1 MCISGS
7 LIIYKIDW
15 GKFGGVVG
23 NDYLCY
29 ITMTPH
35 MIENA
40 VKKYFKDKLYSVS
53 GCGFDIT
60 YKINVNTKLV
70 ETVSGATIKQI
81 DLNVRVI
88 KCTGLQYHNTTGN
101 IFNVTR
107 RSSYT
112 YKDVKSIVRD
122 DLNIWFGAIFSTCFY
137 RTANNKDIYTR
148 LCEGVEIGLN
158 RFTYK

>member
-1 MCISGS
+1 M
-7 LIIYKIDW
+7 
-15 GKFGGVVG
+15 FGGVGG

-60 YKINVNTKLV
+60 YKVNVNTRLV
-70 ETVSGATIKQI
+70 KTVSGVIIKHI
-81 DLNVRVI
+81 DLNVRVV
-88 KCTGLQYHNTTGN
+88 KCTSVYYHNTTGN
-101 IFNVTR
+101 IFDVTR
-107 RSSYT
+107 RRNYDYSEIRM
-112 YKDVKSIVRD
+112 VVRE
-122 DLNIWFGAIFSTCFY
+122 DLNRWFGKIFTTYFY
-137 RTANNKDIYTR
+137 RDISTR

-158 RFTYK
+158 KFTYK